1 MGQLL
6 EEGRKNALHSKGII
20 KQEMKAHSILSVHRF
35 KPIVLKVLITVTLL
49 AFAITMVLPFLWMLS
64 TSLKKPLEVFIYP
77 IQWIPTSFVWENY
90 TEVWFGS
97 NPFWV
102 YYLNSI
108 KVTSLSV
115 IGTVFI
121 SSLAAYGFSRIE
133 FKGRDTIFFIYL
145 ATLMVPDQV
154 TLIPRFILF
163 NYLGIYNTHWAL
175 ILPGVFTA
183 FGTFMLRQFYL
194 AIPKELSE
202 SARIEGANHF
212 RIWQKIVFPLSKATI
227 VSLIILSFTQHWN
240 EFVNPLVF
248 LTSQELFTVPLGL
261 TNFIDDVGTEYTL
274 MMAAAVSSILPV
286 IVLFLACQRFFIE
299 GVISS
304 GIKG

>member
-1 MGQLL
+1 MQ
-6 EEGRKNALHSKGII
+6 AD
-20 KQEMKAHSILSVHRF
+20 SIVARSV
-35 KPIVLKVLITVTLL
+35 VTAILL
-49 AFAITMVLPFLWMLS
+49 AFAVTMVLPFIWMLS
-64 TSLKKPLEVFIYP
+64 TSLKMPLEVFDYP
-77 IQWIPTSFVWENY
+77 IQWIPSTFMWDNY
-90 TEVWFGS
+90 KEVWFGTH
-97 NPFWV
+97 PFYV
-102 YYLNSI
+102 YYWNSI
-108 KVTSLSV
+108 KVTGLSV
-115 IGTVFI
+115 IGTVLI

-133 FKGRDTIFFIYL
+133 FKGRDTIFFVYL

-163 NYLGIYNTHWAL
+163 NFLGLYNTHGAL
-175 ILPGVFTA
+175 ILPGIFTA

-202 SARIEGANHF
+202 AGRMEGANHLQ
-212 RIWQKIVFPLSKATI
+212 IWWKIIFPLSKATV
-227 VSLIILSFTQHWN
+227 VSLIILSFTQNWN

-248 LTSQELFTVPLGL
+248 LTDNALYTVPLGL
-261 TNFIDDVGTEYTL
+261 TNFIDDMGTEYTL

-304 GIKG
+304 GVKG

>member
-1 MGQLL
+1 MAGQA
-6 EEGRKNALHSKGII
+6 ESVNKALWPR
-20 KQEMKAHSILSVHRF
+20 L
-35 KPIVLKVLITVTLL
+35 IVTVVLL
-49 AFAITMVLPFLWMLS
+49 AFAVTMVLPFLWMLS
-64 TSLKKPLEVFIYP
+64 TSLKRPLEVFVYP
-77 IQWIPTSFVWENY
+77 IQWIPSAFIWENY
-90 TEVWFGS
+90 KEVWFGA
-97 NPFWV
+97 NPFWL

-108 KVTSLSV
+108 KVTGVSV
-115 IGTVFI
+115 IGTVLI
-121 SSLAAYGFSRIE
+121 SSLAAYGFARID
-133 FKGRDTIFFIYL
+133 FKGRDTVFFVYL

-154 TLIPRFILF
+154 TLIPRFIVF
-163 NYLGIYNTHWAL
+163 NYLGLYNTHWSL

-202 SARIEGANHF
+202 AGRMEGANHF
-212 RIWQKIVFPLSKATI
+212 HIWSRIVFPLSKATV

-248 LTSQELFTVPLGL
+248 LTDDKLFTVPLGL
-261 TNFIDDVGTEYTL
+261 THFIDEMGTQYTL
-274 MMAAAVSSILPV
+274 MMAASVSAILPV
-286 IVLFLACQRFFIE
+286 ILLFLACQRFFIE